1 MFQVFRLEITIKK
14 KIKYIFTSLQTG
26 FKGWHKSS
34 DLSQMYIYYT
44 IVKNSPLAVSRKY
57 KIRDQDQ
64 LYFVT
69 FTVIRWLDVFTRR
82 EYRDI
87 FMDSLRYCQQ
97 YKGLDLYAYCIMT
110 NHVHMIIGRRGTGDL
125 QGIIRDIKKYTSVKI
140 IEAVKDNP
148 QESRKDLL
156 MWMFERTGRY
166 NPNNKIYQFW
176 EQHSH
181 PIELNTNIMLEQR
194 LEYIH
199 NNPVKAGIVLSPEDY
214 LYSSAINYAGLP
226 EKLIDVILI

>member
-1 MFQVFRLEITIKK
+1 
-14 KIKYIFTSLQTG
+14 
-26 FKGWHKSS
+26 
-34 DLSQMYIYYT
+34 
-44 IVKNSPLAVSRKY
+44 VSRKY

-97 YKGLDLYAYCIMT
+97 HKGLDLYAYCIMT
-110 NHVHMIIGRRGTGDL
+110 NHVHMIIGRRGKAPL
-125 QGIIRDIKKYTSVKI
+125 EGIVRDIKKYTSVKI

-181 PIELNTNIMLEQR
+181 PIELNTNVMVEQR

-214 LYSSAINYAGLP
+214 LYSSAMNYAGLP

>member
-1 MFQVFRLEITIKK
+1 
-14 KIKYIFTSLQTG
+14 
-26 FKGWHKSS
+26 
-34 DLSQMYIYYT
+34 
-44 IVKNSPLAVSRKY
+44 VSCKY

-69 FTVIRWLDVFTRR
+69 FTVIRWLDVFTRK

-110 NHVHMIIGRRGTGDL
+110 NHVHMIVGRRGKPPL
-125 QGIIRDIKKYTSVKI
+125 EGIIRDIKKYTSVKI
-140 IEAVKDNP
+140 IEAVEDNP

-176 EQHSH
+176 EQYSH
-181 PIELNTNIMLEQR
+181 PIELNTNVMIEQR

-214 LYSSAINYAGLP
+214 LYSSAMNYAGLP

>member
-1 MFQVFRLEITIKK
+1 M
-14 KIKYIFTSLQTG
+14 
-26 FKGWHKSS
+26 
-34 DLSQMYIYYT
+34 
-44 IVKNSPLAVSRKY
+44 SRKY

-69 FTVIRWLDVFTRR
+69 FTIIRWLDVFTRR

-87 FMDSLRYCQQ
+87 FMESLRYCQQ
-97 YKGLDLYAYCIMT
+97 HKGLDLYAYCIMT
-110 NHVHMIIGRRGTGDL
+110 SHVHLIIGRRGKTPL
-125 QGIIRDIKKYTSVKI
+125 EGIIRDIKKYTSVKI
-140 IEAVKDNP
+140 IDAVKDNP

-181 PIELNTNIMLEQR
+181 PIELNTNVMLEQR
-194 LEYIH
+194 LHYIH
-199 NNPVKAGIVLSPEDY
+199 NNPVEAGIVLSPEDY
-214 LYSSAINYAGLP
+214 LYSSAMNYAGLP

>member
-1 MFQVFRLEITIKK
+1 M
-14 KIKYIFTSLQTG
+14 
-26 FKGWHKSS
+26 
-34 DLSQMYIYYT
+34 
-44 IVKNSPLAVSRKY
+44 SRKY

-69 FTVIRWLDVFTRR
+69 FTVIRWLDVFTRK

-97 YKGLDLYAYCIMT
+97 HKGLDLYAYCIMT
-110 NHVHMIIGRRGTGDL
+110 SHVHMIIGRRGTGTL
-125 QGIIRDIKKYTSVKI
+125 EGIIRDIKKYTSIKI

-156 MWMFERTGRY
+156 MWLFERTGRY

-181 PIELNTNIMLEQR
+181 PIELNTNLMLEQR

-199 NNPVKAGIVLSPEDY
+199 NNPVEAGIVLSPEDY
-214 LYSSAINYAGLP
+214 LYSSALNYAGLP